1 MARPV
6 AKGPL
11 EAKDAPESAPATP
24 APAGSELA
32 AALKSCRTAFLG
44 VGLFSGISNIL
55 MLTGAFFMLQI
66 YDRVL
71 TSGSVPT
78 LVALVVLAAGLFT
91 AQAILDLI
99 RGRILVRIGSSLDED
114 LNARVYDTVVRLPLN
129 TANRGDGLQPLR
141 DLDAIRAFLSGQG
154 PTALFDLPWI
164 PVYLAIIFAFHTMLG
179 VTALIGAIIL
189 IVLTLLTE
197 ILTRAP
203 TAESA
208 GFALSRNGLAEA
220 GRRNAEVLAAMG
232 IAKRMGARW
241 REANRNYL
249 TSQRRISDVAGGFG
263 SISKAV
269 RMMLQSAM
277 LAVGAYFVINQEA
290 SGGIIIA
297 GAILAGRALAPVD
310 LAIANW
316 RAFVAARQ
324 SRHRLNKLL
333 ALIPAQR
340 APMALPT
347 PETSLSVE
355 AASAVPP
362 GSRKVVVQNVSF
374 ALKAGQGLGIVG
386 PSASGKSSLVRMLVG
401 VWQPVQGKIR
411 LDGAALDQWGAEA
424 LGAHIGYLPQDV
436 ELFAGT
442 VAENIAR
449 FEADAEPEI
458 IIAAARE
465 AGVHDLIVALP
476 EGYDTEIGEQGQAL
490 SAGQRQRVALARA
503 LYRDPFLVVLDEPS
517 SNLDTEGEA
526 ALTNAVLGVRRRG
539 GIAVV
544 VAHSSSA
551 LSGVDLLL
559 VMHQGTAQALGPKDE
574 VMAKTVQPSPPANPL
589 KVVSGYKGA
598 YKGKVR

>member
-1 MARPV
+1 MARPD
-6 AKGPL
+6 AKGPR
-11 EAKDAPESAPATP
+11 EAKGAPKSAPAKP

-32 AALKSCRTAFLG
+32 AAFKSCRTAFLG

-78 LVALVVLAAGLFT
+78 LVALTVLAAGLFT

-114 LNARVYDTVVRLPLN
+114 LNARVYDTVVRLPLK

-164 PVYLAIIFAFHTMLG
+164 PVYIAIIFAFHIMLG
-179 VTALIGAIIL
+179 VTALVGAIVL
-189 IVLTLLTE
+189 VVLTALTE

-203 TAESA
+203 TAEAA

-220 GRRNAEVLAAMG
+220 DRRNAEVLAAMG
-232 IAKRMGARW
+232 IANRMGARW
-241 REANRNYL
+241 RGANLNYL
-249 TSQRRISDVAGGFG
+249 ASQRRISDVAGGFG

-290 SGGIIIA
+290 SAGIIIA

-316 RAFVAARQ
+316 KAFVAARQ
-324 SRHRLNKLL
+324 SWRRLNKLMV
-333 ALIPAQR
+333 LIPAQLT
-340 APMALPT
+340 PMALPT

-355 AASAVPP
+355 SASAVPP
-362 GSRKVVVQNVSF
+362 GDRKVVVQNVTF
-374 ALKAGQGLGIVG
+374 VLKAGQGLGIVG

-424 LGAHIGYLPQDV
+424 LGPHIGYLPQDV

-449 FEADAEPEI
+449 FEPDADPEV

-476 EGYDTEIGEQGQAL
+476 EGYETQIGEQGQAL

-526 ALTNAVLGVRRRG
+526 ALTKAVLGVRRRG

-551 LSGVDLLL
+551 LSGVDLVL
-559 VMHQGTAQALGPKDE
+559 VMRQGVAQALGPKDE
-574 VMAKTVQPSPPANPL
+574 VLAKALKPAPPANSL
-589 KVVSGYKGA
+589 KVVSGYKG
-598 YKGKVR
+598 KIR